1 MESNKRRLECLGC
14 GELMPALLLKYHEVV
29 SNFDKIISV
38 SNALFSICREAVSNV
53 QCGTILFIGLK
64 NSVRSRR

>member
-1 MESNKRRLECLGC
+1 MESKERRLECPGY

-38 SNALFSICREAVSNV
+38 SNALFSICGEAVSNSPMWYNIV
-53 QCGTILFIGLK
+53 NWTKKQCLEP
-64 NSVRSRR
+64 

>member
-1 MESNKRRLECLGC
+1 
-14 GELMPALLLKYHEVV
+14 MPALLLKYHEVV